1 MDVNVQALSEREGA
15 AVPSQFI
22 RTMQEQATFAPHD
35 DFCEQIPV
43 IDLAGLSGNQQENSI
58 TMASIASAS
67 EDWGFFQVINHG
79 ISLALVES
87 TQKLAREFFNL
98 PLEDKQKYAENPNDL
113 IPQGYGRGFRMP
125 ESTIL
130 DWHDIFLHYFLPLSL
145 KNISTWPHKPAAY
158 RETMDKYGKEVLKF
172 TDKML
177 EIFSRLLGLQPNY
190 LKEEF
195 GDPMLNI
202 RLIFYPPCPQP
213 KLVLGLGAHSDP
225 NIMSVLLQDET
236 GGLQVKKGN
245 KWVGV
250 APVPNALVIN
260 IGDQLQVVSNGRF
273 QSVEHR
279 VVTNT
284 SAARLSVTTFLHPDA
299 DVMLGPALDLVD
311 ASHPPLY
318 PTTKYSDYRRAFHR
332 KGLNSKV
339 LVKPAGR

>member
-1 MDVNVQALSEREGA
+1 MNVNVQALSEREGA

-22 RTMQEQATFAPHD
+22 RTMQEQATFSPHD

-43 IDLAGLSGNQQENSI
+43 IDLAGLSDNQQENTI

-87 TQKLAREFFNL
+87 TQKLAKEFFNL
-98 PLEDKQKYAENPNDL
+98 PLEEKQKYAQNPNDP
-113 IPQGYGRGFRMP
+113 IPQGYGHGSCMP

-130 DWHDIFLHYFLPLSL
+130 DWHNLFLHYFLPLSL

-158 RETMDKYGKEVLKF
+158 RYY
-172 TDKML
+172 KML

-202 RLIFYPPCPQP
+202 GLIFYPPCPQP
-213 KLVLGLGAHSDP
+213 ELVLGLGAHSDP
-225 NIMSVLLQDET
+225 NIMSVLLQDEI

-284 SAARLSVTTFLHPDA
+284 SAARLSVITFLHPNA

-318 PTTKYSDYRRAFHR
+318 PTTKYSDYRRDFHR
-332 KGLNSKV
+332 KGLKGKV